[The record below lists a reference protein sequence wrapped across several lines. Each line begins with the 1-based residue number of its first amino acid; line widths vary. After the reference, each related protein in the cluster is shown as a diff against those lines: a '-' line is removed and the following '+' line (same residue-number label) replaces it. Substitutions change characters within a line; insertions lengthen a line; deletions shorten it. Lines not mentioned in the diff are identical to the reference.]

1 MMKFAIW
8 ITALAIGAAFLAPTS
23 EPLPPPEPQA
33 PPQIMSTTKA
43 SEDGSAETI
52 LTRSGDG
59 HFYADARI
67 NGTVI
72 RVLVDTGASMVALT
86 QEDAQKIGLTF
97 KESEFTDSAKTANGS
112 VALKSITLDH
122 VALGPVEASKVDAAI
137 AGPGLH
143 QSLLGQ
149 SWLRQMD
156 EVKIVGDTMTLR

>member
-1 MMKFAIW
+1 MKFAIW
-8 ITALAIGAAFLAPTS
+8 VAAMAVGVALLAPTS
-23 EPLPPPEPQA
+23 SPITAPQSHPA
-33 PPQIMSTTKA
+33 PQIMSTTKA

-52 LTRSGDG
+52 LTRSADG
-59 HFYADARI
+59 HFYGDARI
-67 NGTVI
+67 NGTII
-72 RVLVDTGASMVALT
+72 RVLVDTGASMIALT
-86 QEDAQKIGLTF
+86 REDAQKIGLTF
-97 KESEFTDSAKTANGS
+97 NESEFTDTAKTAGGT